1 MFRLIG
7 LVYLCNMIR
16 MTALLLLLTVT
27 FLSSCTSEYE
37 ECLDEGLFLK
47 EKLALMERSHALTE
61 DDQYGQEIEEIRNQ
75 IDLLAKV
82 SGNEELFLQQVY
94 GDQTSNSWF
103 GSQK

>member
-1 MFRLIG
+1 
-7 LVYLCNMIR
+7 MIR

>member
-1 MFRLIG
+1 
-7 LVYLCNMIR
+7 

-27 FLSSCTSEYE
+27 FLFSCTSEYE
-37 ECLDEGLFLK
+37 ERLNEGLFLK

-61 DDQYGQEIEEIRNQ
+61 NDQYGREIEEIRNQ

-94 GDQTSNSWF
+94 GAQTSNSWF